1 MRKYPIGIQDF
12 EKIRE
17 NNYLYVDKTK
27 IIHSLIQSGSYY
39 FLSRPRRFGK
49 SLLISTIKEIF
60 SARKSLFKGL
70 WIENHWNWERK
81 HPVIHLR
88 LSKMPYELIGLEL
101 AISQELDRLAKEF
114 GFILEETNIKD
125 KFTELIS
132 KAASDEKVVIL
143 IDEYDK
149 PIIDFLDDVPR
160 AEENRALF
168 RSFYS
173 VLKDADEYIRFLLIT
188 GVSRFSKVSIFSGLN
203 NIEDISL
210 SESMNDL
217 VGITQAELETNFNP
231 ELADLAKKFEMGF
244 EGILEE
250 VKFWYNGYSW
260 RGENTLY
267 NPFSLLLLFKQK
279 TFDNFWFETG
289 TPTFLVKALKNQKQY
304 KFDNVKATLTELG
317 SFDLSNPVSEALLF
331 QTGYLTIKKY
341 YPKSGTCELGYPNKE
356 VEDSLKDALLST
368 YREVFPKYSSPITE
382 DISEALIAK
391 DIPKMILAL
400 NTLISTIP
408 YDHWKA
414 ESESIF
420 HIIFHLALT
429 RLGIDIRSEAHS
441 AHGRCDV
448 IVQTP
453 AYIYAIELKL
463 NGSAKQALDQVLEKN
478 YIRPFQSD
486 PRKKIAIGINFSGE
500 KRAVDDYLMKEPL

>member
-1 MRKYPIGIQDF
+1 MRKYPIGIQSF
-12 EKIRE
+12 KEIRE
-17 NNYLYVDKTK
+17 GNYIYVDKTRLV
-27 IIHSLIQSGSYY
+27 HTLIESGKYF

-60 SARKSLFKGL
+60 GGRKDLFKGL
-70 WIENHWNWERK
+70 WIENQWNWERR

-88 LSKMPYELIGLEL
+88 FSKMPYELIGLEL
-101 AISQELDRLAKEF
+101 AISQELDRLANEL
-114 GFILEETNIKD
+114 GFHLKETNIKD

-132 KAASDEKVVIL
+132 KAGTNEKVIIL

-149 PIIDFLDDVPR
+149 PIIDFLEDVPK
-160 AEENRALF
+160 AEENRAIF
-168 RSFYS
+168 RSLYS
-173 VLKDADEYIRFLLIT
+173 VLKDADDYIRFLLIT

-210 SESMNDL
+210 AIPMNDL
-217 VGITQAELETNFNP
+217 AGITQAELETNFKQ
-231 ELADLAKKFEMGF
+231 ELNDLAERFAMGYKD
-244 EGILEE
+244 ILAE

-260 RGENTLY
+260 RGKNTLY
-267 NPFSLLLLFKQK
+267 NPFSLLLLFKQQS
-279 TFDNFWFETG
+279 FDNFWFETG
-289 TPTFLVKALKNQKQY
+289 TPTFLVKALKKQRQFE
-304 KFDNVKATLTELG
+304 FDRVKATLTELG
-317 SFDLSNPVSEALLF
+317 SFDLENPVSEALLF
-331 QTGYLTIKKY
+331 QTGYLTIKNY

-356 VEDSLKDALLST
+356 VADSLKDALLST

-382 DISEALIAK
+382 DISEALVNK
-391 DIPKMILAL
+391 DIPRMIQGL

-429 RLGIDIRSEAHS
+429 RLGVNVRSEAHS

-448 IVQTP
+448 IIQTSLF
-453 AYIYAIELKL
+453 IYAIELKL
-463 NGSAKQALDQVLEKN
+463 NGSAQQALDQIIATKYLQ
-478 YIRPFQSD
+478 PFQSD
-486 PRKKIAIGINFSGE
+486 ARKKYAIGINFSAD
-500 KRAVDDYLMKEPL
+500 KRAVDDYLERDIS

>member
-1 MRKYPIGIQDF
+1 MRKYLIGIQSF
-12 EKIRE
+12 KELRE
-17 NNYLYVDKTK
+17 GKYIYVDKTRL
-27 IIHSLIQSGSYY
+27 IHSLIESGKYF

-60 SARKSLFKGL
+60 SCTKDIFKGL
-70 WIENHWNWERK
+70 WIEDQWNWERK

-88 LSKMPYELIGLEL
+88 FSKMPYELIGLEL
-101 AISQELDRLAKEF
+101 AISQELDRLAIEL
-114 GFILEETNIKD
+114 GFSLKETNIKD

-132 KAASDEKVVIL
+132 KAGANERVVIL

-149 PIIDFLDDVPR
+149 PIIDFLDDVR
-160 AEENRALF
+160 KAEENRAIF

-173 VLKDADEYIRFLLIT
+173 VLKDADDYIRFLLIT

-210 SESMNDL
+210 SIPMNDL
-217 VGITQAELETNFNP
+217 AGITQAELEVNFKQELD
-231 ELADLAKKFEMGF
+231 ELAERFAMTYEDILA
-244 EGILEE
+244 E

-267 NPFSLLLLFKQK
+267 NPFSLLLLFKQQS
-279 TFDNFWFETG
+279 FDNFWFETG
-289 TPTFLVKALKNQKQY
+289 TPTFLVKALKKQRQFE
-304 KFDNVKATLTELG
+304 FDSIKATLTELG
-317 SFDLSNPVSEALLF
+317 SFDLENPVSEALLF
-331 QTGYLTIKKY
+331 QTGYLTIKTY

-382 DISEALIAK
+382 DIREALVSK
-391 DIPKMILAL
+391 DIPQMIQGL

-429 RLGIDIRSEAHS
+429 KLGVDVRSEAHS

-453 AYIYAIELKL
+453 AYIYVIELKL
-463 NGSAKQALDQVLEKN
+463 NGSAQQALEQIIEKK
-478 YIRPFQSD
+478 YLQPFHSD
-486 PRKKIAIGINFSGE
+486 MRKKYAIGINFSAE
-500 KRAVDDYLMKEPL
+500 KRAVDDYLVKEIC

>member
-1 MRKYPIGIQDF
+1 MRKYPVGIQSF
-12 EKIRE
+12 KELRE
-17 NNYLYVDKTK
+17 GKYIYVDKTK
-27 IIHSLIQSGSYY
+27 LVHTLIESGKYF

-60 SARKSLFKGL
+60 GGRKELFKDL
-70 WIENHWNWERK
+70 WIEDQWNWGSK
-81 HPVIHLR
+81 NPVIHLR
-88 LSKMPYELIGLEL
+88 FSKMPYELIGLEL
-101 AISQELDRLAKEF
+101 AISQELDRLAIEL
-114 GFILEETNIKD
+114 GFSLKETNIKD

-132 KAASDEKVVIL
+132 IAGANERVVIL

-149 PIIDFLDDVPR
+149 PIIDFLDDIPK
-160 AEENRALF
+160 AEENRAIF

-173 VLKDADEYIRFLLIT
+173 VLKDADDYIRFLLIT

-210 SESMNDL
+210 AIPMNDL
-217 VGITQAELETNFNP
+217 VGITHTELEANFKQELD
-231 ELADLAKKFEMGF
+231 ELAKRFAMTYEDILA
-244 EGILEE
+244 E

-267 NPFSLLLLFKQK
+267 NPFSLLLLFKQQS
-279 TFDNFWFETG
+279 FDNFWFETG
-289 TPTFLVKALKNQKQY
+289 TPTFLVKALKKQRQY
-304 KFDNVKATLTELG
+304 KFDRVKATLTELG
-317 SFDLSNPVSEALLF
+317 SFDLESPVSEALLF
-331 QTGYLTIKKY
+331 QTGYLTIKAF
-341 YPKSGTCELGYPNKE
+341 YPKSGMCELGYPNKE
-356 VEDSLKDALLST
+356 VENSLKDALLST

-382 DISEALIAK
+382 NISEALINK
-391 DIPKMILAL
+391 DIPGMILAL

-414 ESESIF
+414 ESESVF

-429 RLGIDIRSEAHS
+429 RLGVDVSSEAHS

-448 IVQTP
+448 VIQTA

-463 NGSAKQALDQVLEKN
+463 NSTAQQALDQIIEKK
-478 YIRPFQSD
+478 YLHPFQSD
-486 PRKKIAIGINFSGE
+486 VRKKCAIGINFSTE
-500 KRAVDDYLMKEPL
+500 KRAVDDYLVKEIF

>member
-1 MRKYPIGIQDF
+1 MRKYPVGIQDF
-12 EKIRE
+12 RKIRE
-17 NNYLYVDKTK
+17 EDFVYVDKTRL
-27 IIHSLIQSGSYY
+27 IHTLIESGNYY

-49 SLLISTIKEIF
+49 SLLVSIIKEIF
-60 SARKSLFKGL
+60 NGSQELFKDL
-70 WIENHWNWERK
+70 WIENKWSWERR

-88 LSKMPYELIGLEL
+88 FSKMPYELIGLEL
-101 AISQELDRLAKEF
+101 AISQELDRLATEF
-114 GFILEETNIKD
+114 GFSLKETNIKD

-132 KAASDEKVVIL
+132 IAGAKEKVVIL

-149 PIIDFLDDVPR
+149 PIIDFLDDVPK
-160 AEENRALF
+160 AEENRAIF

-173 VLKDADEYIRFLLIT
+173 VLKDADNYIRFLLIT

-210 SESMNDL
+210 AIPMNDL
-217 VGITQAELETNFNP
+217 VGITQAELEVNFKQ
-231 ELADLAKKFEMGF
+231 ELDALAERFEMTY
-244 EGILEE
+244 EDILAE

-267 NPFSLLLLFKQK
+267 NPFSLLLLFKQQS
-279 TFDNFWFETG
+279 FDNFWFETG
-289 TPTFLVKALKNQKQY
+289 TPTFLVKALKKQRQY
-304 KFDNVKATLTELG
+304 EFDRVRATLTELG
-317 SFDLSNPVSEALLF
+317 SFDLNNPVSEALLF
-331 QTGYLTIKKY
+331 QTGYLTIKTY
-341 YPKSGTCELGYPNKE
+341 FPKSGTCELGYPNKE

-368 YREVFPKYSSPITE
+368 YREVFPKYSSPVTE
-382 DISEALIAK
+382 DISEALINM
-391 DIPKMILAL
+391 DIPKMIKDL

-429 RLGIDIRSEAHS
+429 RLGVDVRSEAHS

-453 AYIYAIELKL
+453 QYIYAIELKL
-463 NGSAKQALDQVLEKN
+463 NGTAEQALEQILEKK
-478 YIRPFQSD
+478 YLQPFQSD
-486 PRKKIAIGINFSGE
+486 VRKKYAIGINFSAE
-500 KRAVDDYLMKEPL
+500 KRAVDEYLVKEIF

>member
-1 MRKYPIGIQDF
+1 MRKYPVGIQSF
-12 EKIRE
+12 KEIIEGKYI
-17 NNYLYVDKTK
+17 YVDKTRLV
-27 IIHSLIQSGSYY
+27 HTLIESGKYF

-60 SARKSLFKGL
+60 SGARDLFKGL
-70 WIENHWNWERK
+70 WIEDQWNWERR

-88 LSKMPYELIGLEL
+88 FSKMPYELIGLEL
-101 AISQELDRLAKEF
+101 AISQELDRLANEF
-114 GFILEETNIKD
+114 GFSLKETNIKD

-132 KAASDEKVVIL
+132 KAGAKERVVIL

-149 PIIDFLDDVPR
+149 PIIDFLDDVPK
-160 AEENRALF
+160 AEENRAIF

-173 VLKDADEYIRFLLIT
+173 VLKDADDYIRFLLIT

-203 NIEDISL
+203 NLEDISL
-210 SESMNDL
+210 SIPMNDL
-217 VGITQAELETNFNP
+217 VGITQAELEANFKQ
-231 ELADLAKKFEMGF
+231 ELDDLAVRFNMGYKD
-244 EGILEE
+244 ILEE
-250 VKFWYNGYSW
+250 VKYWYNGYSW

-279 TFDNFWFETG
+279 SFDNFWFETG
-289 TPTFLVKALKNQKQY
+289 TPTFLVKALKKQRQFE
-304 KFDNVKATLTELG
+304 FDRVKATLTELS
-317 SFDLSNPVSEALLF
+317 SFDINNPVSEALLF
-331 QTGYLTIKKY
+331 QTGYLTIKTY

-368 YREVFPKYSSPITE
+368 YREVFPKYSSPVTE
-382 DISEALIAK
+382 DISEALVSK
-391 DIPKMILAL
+391 DIPKMIQGL

-429 RLGIDIRSEAHS
+429 RLGVDIRSEAHS

-448 IVQTP
+448 IVQTA

-463 NGSAKQALDQVLEKN
+463 NGSAQQALDQIIEKK
-478 YIRPFQSD
+478 YLQPFESD
-486 PRKKIAIGINFSGE
+486 VRKKCAIGINFSAE
-500 KRAVDDYLMKEPL
+500 KRAVDDYLMKEIS

>member
-1 MRKYPIGIQDF
+1 MRKYPIGLQDF
-12 EKIRE
+12 KKIRE
-17 NNYLYVDKTK
+17 NDYLYVDKTE
-27 IIHSLIQSGSYY
+27 IIHSLIESGSYY

-49 SLLISTIKEIF
+49 SLLLSIIKEIF
-60 SARKSLFKGL
+60 NGRKDLFKGL
-70 WIENHWNWERK
+70 WIEDHWNWEQK

-88 LSKMPYELIGLEL
+88 FSKMPYELIGLEL
-101 AISQELDRLAKEF
+101 AISQELDRLGKEF
-114 GFILEETNIKD
+114 GFVLEETNIKD

-132 KAASDEKVVIL
+132 KVASNGKVVIL

-149 PIIDFLDDVPR
+149 PMIDFLDDIPK
-160 AEENRALF
+160 AEENRAIF

-173 VLKDADEYIRFLLIT
+173 VLKDADDYIRFLLIT

-217 VGITQAELETNFNP
+217 AGITQSELEGNFKS
-231 ELADLAKKFEMGF
+231 ELEVLALKFGIGYKE
-244 EGILEE
+244 ILEE

-260 RGENTLY
+260 TGRNTLY
-267 NPFSLLLLFKQK
+267 NPFSLLLFFKQQR
-279 TFDNFWFETG
+279 FDNFWFETG
-289 TPTFLVKALKNQKQY
+289 TPTFLVNALRKQKEYQ
-304 KFDNVKATLTELG
+304 FDHVKATLTELG

-331 QTGYLTIKKY
+331 QTGYLTIKSY
-341 YPKSGTCELGYPNKE
+341 NPKSGISELGYPNKE
-356 VEDSLKDALLST
+356 VENSLKDALLST
-368 YREVFPKYSSPITE
+368 YREIFPKYSSPITE
-382 DISEALIAK
+382 DISEALIAN
-391 DIPKMILAL
+391 DIPKMITDL

-408 YDHWKA
+408 YDYWKA

-429 RLGIDIRSEAHS
+429 RLGMDVRSEAHS

-453 AYIYAIELKL
+453 AYVYAIELKL
-463 NGSAKQALDQVLEKN
+463 NGSAQQGLDQIFEKN
-478 YIRPFQSD
+478 YLRPFQSD
-486 PRKKIAIGINFSGE
+486 PRKKIAIGINFSTE
-500 KRAVDDYLMKEPL
+500 KRAVDEYLVKELP

>member
-1 MRKYPIGIQDF
+1 MRKYPVGIQSF
-12 EKIRE
+12 KEIRE
-17 NNYLYVDKTK
+17 DKYIYVDKTK
-27 IIHSLIQSGSYY
+27 LIHTLIESGKYF

-60 SARKSLFKGL
+60 GGRKDLFRNL
-70 WIENHWNWERK
+70 WIEDQWNWERR

-88 LSKMPYELIGLEL
+88 FSKMPYELIGLEL
-101 AISQELDRLAKEF
+101 AISQELDRLAIEL
-114 GFILEETNIKD
+114 GFSLKETNIKD

-132 KAASDEKVVIL
+132 KAGANERVVIL

-149 PIIDFLDDVPR
+149 PIIDFLDDVQK
-160 AEENRALF
+160 AEENRAIF

-173 VLKDADEYIRFLLIT
+173 ILKDADDYIRFLLIT

-210 SESMNDL
+210 AESMNDL
-217 VGITQAELETNFNP
+217 VGITQTELEANFRP
-231 ELADLAKKFEMGF
+231 ELDALAIKFEIGYK
-244 EGILEE
+244 ELLEE
-250 VKFWYNGYSW
+250 TKYWYNGYSW
-260 RGENTLY
+260 TGNHTLY
-267 NPFSLLLLFKQK
+267 NPFSLLLLFKQQR
-279 TFDNFWFETG
+279 FDNFWFETG
-289 TPTFLVKALKNQKQY
+289 TPTFLVKALKKQRQY
-304 KFDNVKATLTELG
+304 EFDRVKATLTELG
-317 SFDLSNPVSEALLF
+317 SFDLENPVSEALLF
-331 QTGYLTIKKY
+331 QTGYLTIKTY

-356 VEDSLKDALLST
+356 VENSLKDALLST

-382 DISEALIAK
+382 DIREALVSN
-391 DIPKMILAL
+391 DIPQLIQSL

-429 RLGIDIRSEAHS
+429 RLGVDVRSEAHS

-448 IVQTP
+448 IVQTS

-463 NGSAKQALDQVLEKN
+463 NSSAQQALEQIIEKK
-478 YIRPFQSD
+478 YLQPFQSD
-486 PRKKIAIGINFSGE
+486 MREKYAIGINFSDE
-500 KRAVDDYLMKEPL
+500 KRAVNDYLVKEIS

>member
-1 MRKYPIGIQDF
+1 MRKYPIGIQSF
-12 EKIRE
+12 KEIRE
-17 NNYLYVDKTK
+17 DKYLYVDKTRL
-27 IIHSLIQSGSYY
+27 IHTLIESGKYF

-60 SARKSLFKGL
+60 SGRKDLFKDL
-70 WIENHWNWERK
+70 WIENQWNWDRR

-88 LSKMPYELIGLEL
+88 FSKMPYELIGLEL
-101 AISQELDRLAKEF
+101 AIRQELDRLANEL
-114 GFILEETNIKD
+114 GFSLIETNIKD

-132 KAASDEKVVIL
+132 KAGANERVVIL

-149 PIIDFLDDVPR
+149 PIIDFLDDVSK
-160 AEENRALF
+160 AEENRAIF

-210 SESMNDL
+210 AESMNDL
-217 VGITQAELETNFNP
+217 VGITQVELETNFRQ
-231 ELADLAKKFEMGF
+231 ELDALALKFEVGHK
-244 EGILEE
+244 EILEE
-250 VKFWYNGYSW
+250 TKYWYNGYSW
-260 RGENTLY
+260 TGKHTLY
-267 NPFSLLLLFKQK
+267 NPFSLLLLFKQQR
-279 TFDNFWFETG
+279 FDNFWFETG
-289 TPTFLVKALKNQKQY
+289 TPTFLVKALKKQRQY
-304 KFDNVKATLTELG
+304 EFDRVKATLTELG
-317 SFDLSNPVSEALLF
+317 SFDLENPVSEALLF
-331 QTGYLTIKKY
+331 QTGYLTIKTY
-341 YPKSGTCELGYPNKE
+341 YPKSGMCELGYPNKE
-356 VEDSLKDALLST
+356 VENSLKDALLST

-382 DISEALIAK
+382 DIREALVDK
-391 DIPKMILAL
+391 DIPKMIQGL

-414 ESESIF
+414 ESESVF

-429 RLGIDIRSEAHS
+429 RLGVDVRSEAHS

-453 AYIYAIELKL
+453 AYIYTIELKL
-463 NGSAKQALDQVLEKN
+463 NGSAQQALDQIIEKK
-478 YIRPFQSD
+478 YLQPFQSD
-486 PRKKIAIGINFSGE
+486 VRKKYAIGINFSGE
-500 KRAVDDYLMKEPL
+500 KRAVDDYLVTEIS